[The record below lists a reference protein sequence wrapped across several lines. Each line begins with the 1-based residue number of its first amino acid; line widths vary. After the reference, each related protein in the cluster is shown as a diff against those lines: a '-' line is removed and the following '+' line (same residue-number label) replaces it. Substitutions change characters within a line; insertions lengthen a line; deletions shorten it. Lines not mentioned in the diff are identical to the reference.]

1 MEKVKVRYTGKGH
14 TMVKINGE
22 KTQVLEGG
30 VIDIDL
36 NDKVA
41 FLGNGFEQVGGKS
54 KSEIE
59 NAIKVLELTIDKE
72 RQELEKSIKA
82 IETELFTKIDKLQK
96 TFDNSDLQNKN
107 KLSVL
112 NEELERVEE
121 DEEIIDED
129 NKQKLSDLAKQ
140 VENKANE
147 PKKTKKSKK

>member
-1 MEKVKVRYTGKGH
+1 MEKVKVRYTWKWH
-14 TMVKINGE
+14 TMVKINWE
-22 KTQVLEGG
+22 KTQVLEWG

-41 FLGNGFEQVGGKS
+41 FLWNWFEQVGWKS